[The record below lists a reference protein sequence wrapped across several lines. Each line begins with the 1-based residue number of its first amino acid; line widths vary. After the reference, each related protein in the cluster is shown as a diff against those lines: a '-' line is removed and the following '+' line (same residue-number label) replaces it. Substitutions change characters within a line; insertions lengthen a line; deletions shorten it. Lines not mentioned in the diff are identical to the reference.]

1 MIASLRTGIALFFI
15 AVLTPLAALFGFP
28 WTWITGN
35 ADRLYA
41 ASLSI
46 AGVGLRLAG
55 VRVQVEGRELLDT
68 QQNYIFMCNH
78 VSNLDP
84 PVLIR
89 AIPGRSSVLVKREL
103 FRVPILGSAMRIGD
117 MVPVDR
123 QNREA
128 AIDSMREAGAVM
140 RKGFNMMV
148 FPEGTRSPDGRLLPF
163 KKGPFYLATDY
174 GFPIVSVTISG
185 SERLLPKGGLII
197 RSGTVRLVFHRPLW
211 PSQFSDREELIAAV
225 YGQIGS
231 ALALAPREANANSAP

>member
-1 MIASLRTGIALFFI
+1 LISALRSTIALLSI
-15 AVLTPLAALFGFP
+15 ALLTPLAALFGFP

-41 ASLSI
+41 AAMWI
-46 AGVGLRLAG
+46 AGIGLRLAG
-55 VRVQVEGRELLDT
+55 VRVQIEGRERLDPA
-68 QQNYIFMCNH
+68 QNYIFMCNH

-123 QNREA
+123 QNRQA
-128 AIDSMREAGAVM
+128 AIDSMREAGKVM
-140 RKGFNMMV
+140 GKGLNMMV
-148 FPEGTRSPDGRLLPF
+148 FPEGTRSSDGRLLPF

-174 GFPIVSVTISG
+174 SFPIVPATISG
-185 SERLLPKGGLII
+185 SERLMPKGNILIH
-197 RSGTVRLVFHRPLW
+197 SGTVRLVFHRPLW

-225 YGQIGS
+225 HRQIAS
-231 ALALAPREANANSAP
+231 ALPLALREANTNPTP